1 LAATLVDLKK
11 IVDGVVVLGPG
22 PALVPRSADSAL
34 RFVAL
39 QRRASRPITVDS
51 NGAPQGGRGLTH
63 TPKSKTELLCWDYGH
78 LTIAGAEFIAALLKR
93 LIEFFYS
100 KALLFRGFPTGGT
113 LRRVDAGCEPTDFN
127 CDQPA
132 GYPQP
137 NRRPHGS
144 AVIGKLCQVLCLKL
158 RSNRLPRYFPGAL
171 TEHKQFSSLI
181 GG

>member
-100 KALLFRGFPTGGT
+100 KALLFRVFK
-113 LRRVDAGCEPTDFN
+113 
-127 CDQPA
+127 PA
-132 GYPQP
+132 G
-137 NRRPHGS
+137 R
-144 AVIGKLCQVLCLKL
+144 C
-158 RSNRLPRYFPGAL
+158 GAL
-171 TEHKQFSSLI
+171 TRVVNLRISTATNLQAILSLT
-181 GG
+181 GDRTARP